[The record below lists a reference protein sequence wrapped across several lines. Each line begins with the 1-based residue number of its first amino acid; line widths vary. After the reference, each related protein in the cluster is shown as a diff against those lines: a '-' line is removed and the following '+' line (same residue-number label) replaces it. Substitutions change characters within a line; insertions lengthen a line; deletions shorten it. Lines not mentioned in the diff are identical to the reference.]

1 MSPRSKLVLGLTLWI
16 PFSYALAQARSPQD
30 PSPYYPRDPEAIER
44 EQTLAYGAAV
54 MGDGKEQEHFADI
67 LLGPH
72 ANDVKHQPY
81 DGIRFLYRAA
91 IGGRRTAMLKLSR
104 ALESGSFGLRRSPD
118 AARCWAKAP
127 AQWKPRIA
135 CVGMTDFSDRKAR
148 PECLELA
155 VTGDRDQLPNQLD
168 GKTFAR
174 LCLANKTPAMLVFG
188 LPPGPQEERRAR
200 EYARHGIQW
209 VVTGDVYH
217 PNFERF
223 RNAFNDTMVD
233 AIDAERGR
241 GYFDKLSNDISA
253 SIKATR

>member
-44 EQTLAYGAAV
+44 EQALAYGAAV
-54 MGDGKEQEHFADI
+54 LGDGKEQEHVADI

-72 ANDVKHQPY
+72 ADEVKHQPY

-91 IGGRRTAMLKLSR
+91 IGGRRTAMLKLSK
-104 ALESGSFGLRRSPD
+104 ALDSGSFGLRQSPD

-127 AQWKPRIA
+127 ARWNQRIA

-148 PECLELA
+148 PECLALA
-155 VTGDRDQLPNQLD
+155 VIGDRDQLIYQLD

-174 LCLANKTPAMLVFG
+174 LCLANKTPAIFVPG
-188 LPPGPQEERRAR
+188 LPPGPQDERRAR
-200 EYARHGIQW
+200 EYAQHGIQW
-209 VVTGDVYH
+209 VVTGDVYY

-223 RNAFNDTMVD
+223 RNAFNDTMVEG
-233 AIDAERGR
+233 IDAERGR
-241 GYFDKLSNDISA
+241 GYFDKLSNDISV